1 MKQIIRL
8 TEGDLHRI
16 VKESVK
22 RILREEHELDKYER
36 ADDTYT
42 VDELTE
48 LNAIEAYYTP
58 SDGHISVNGPE
69 GYDDGEVEIPF
80 RMMATFEP
88 DYNDWWEVESI
99 YADAV
104 TPDPNSI
111 EYKQFVKYEDQIN
124 DVLNKNFD
132 FYKDYFDD
140 IKTP

>member
-104 TPDPNSI
+104 VGGNS
-111 EYKQFVKYEDQIN
+111 
-124 DVLNKNFD
+124 VLTAKSSNILLDSISNL
-132 FYKDYFDD
+132 
-140 IKTP
+140 